1 MSESY
6 NINSI
11 LLAVE
16 DLNNKNKNKKIV
28 NKPSLLTKDEV
39 PPQADKI
46 IREAEEFKKNK
57 LFKITLQD
65 KKKDIEN
72 SNFKNN
78 KNLVIDKKIEEM
90 EVAFNKEI
98 SELKTKLKYQTI
110 IYKENYDRLLIENN
124 DIKQRLANAKNHI
137 NSFQEVK
144 LDIVST
150 ISNLN
155 QIITKSEIIG
165 QIKPKSFSTPNDAE
179 KSNLKNKEIKD

>member
-16 DLNNKNKNKKIV
+16 DLNNKNKKLV
-28 NKPSLLTKDEV
+28 NKPRLLTRDDV

-46 IREAEEFKKNK
+46 IREAEEFKKEN
-57 LFKITLQD
+57 
-65 KKKDIEN
+65 IEN
-72 SNFKNN
+72 SNFKND
-78 KNLVIDKKIEEM
+78 KNLEIDKKIEEM
-90 EVAFNKEI
+90 EVAFNKKI
-98 SELKTKLKYQTI
+98 SELKTKLEYQTI

-165 QIKPKSFSTPNDAE
+165 QIKPKNFSTTNDAE
-179 KSNLKNKEIKD
+179 KLNLKNKEIKD